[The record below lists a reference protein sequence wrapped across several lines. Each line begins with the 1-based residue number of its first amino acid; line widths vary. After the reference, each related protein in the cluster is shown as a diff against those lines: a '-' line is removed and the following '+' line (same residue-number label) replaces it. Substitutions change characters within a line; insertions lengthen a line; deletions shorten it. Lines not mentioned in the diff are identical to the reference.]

1 MRVPIRHT
9 TVARC
14 FTVSLPCRDA
24 KAGQARPM
32 PRDAMALSAAIRPY
46 CPPMLSMGRDILM
59 TALTK
64 NDPTLSYASENLEH
78 DHAPPPHV
86 MHTACIATCV
96 TAACLQRPVN
106 ATGERRGES
115 MNPLSTQHNFQSL
128 SLRDLLEARDLYHW
142 HLSNKPNVVGTAVGL
157 YRIRNDEPW

>member
-1 MRVPIRHT
+1 
-9 TVARC
+9 
-14 FTVSLPCRDA
+14 
-24 KAGQARPM
+24 M

-64 NDPTLSYASENLEH
+64 NDPTLSYVSENLER
-78 DHAPPPHV
+78 DHAPPRV
-86 MHTACIATCV
+86 MRAACIELDV
-96 TAACLQRPVN
+96 TAACLQRPVD

-128 SLRDLLEARDLYHW
+128 SLKDLL
-142 HLSNKPNVVGTAVGL
+142 
-157 YRIRNDEPW
+157 